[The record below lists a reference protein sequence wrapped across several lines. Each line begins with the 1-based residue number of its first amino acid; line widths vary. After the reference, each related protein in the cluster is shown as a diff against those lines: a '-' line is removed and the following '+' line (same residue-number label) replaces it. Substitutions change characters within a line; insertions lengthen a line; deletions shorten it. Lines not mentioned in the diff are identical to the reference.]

1 MLAVFWFCRGW
12 WFPLFPIAVAVALIV
27 VFCVAFKRG
36 GFRPP
41 CWRDYSQA
49 SDSETAMDI
58 LKKRYA
64 RGEISKDE
72 FDRMKQDIQ

>member
-1 MLAVFWFCRGW
+1 MLAVFCLGGRWM
-12 WFPLFPIAVAVALIV
+12 FPLFPIAIAVAMIA
-27 VFCVAFKRG
+27 VFFLACRRG

-41 CWRDYSQA
+41 CWRDDSQA

-64 RGEISKDE
+64 KGEISKDE
-72 FDRMKQDIQ
+72 FERMKQDIQ